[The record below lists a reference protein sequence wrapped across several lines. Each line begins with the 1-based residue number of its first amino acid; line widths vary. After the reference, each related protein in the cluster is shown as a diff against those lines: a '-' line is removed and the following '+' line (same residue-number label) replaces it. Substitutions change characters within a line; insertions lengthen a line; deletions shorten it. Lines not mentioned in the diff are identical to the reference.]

1 MFAVRGELVAEGAD
15 ALVRAQRV
23 VAAEGAVLPSL
34 RTLVHIL
41 ARAWGQ
47 NTIILYTFTIYTVIY
62 PPLGPG
68 ANPWLHWHMKPP
80 LVLEQVPL
88 PHTAPVPHSS
98 ISSHT
103 RPVESRRKP
112 SEWYQVER

>member
-41 ARAWGQ
+41 ARACGQ
-47 NTIILYTFTIYTVIY
+47 NTIILYTFT
-62 PPLGPG
+62 L
-68 ANPWLHWHMKPP
+68 L
-80 LVLEQVPL
+80 
-88 PHTAPVPHSS
+88 S
-98 ISSHT
+98 IHL
-103 RPVESRRKP
+103 
-112 SEWYQVER
+112 

>member
-15 ALVRAQRV
+15 ALVGAQRV
-23 VAAEGAVLPSL
+23 VAAEGAVLPRL

-47 NTIILYTFTIYTVIY
+47 TIQTAQYNKHCTVIY

-80 LVLEQVPL
+80 LVLVQVPL

-98 ISSHT
+98 TSSHT

-112 SEWYQVER
+112 LEEY